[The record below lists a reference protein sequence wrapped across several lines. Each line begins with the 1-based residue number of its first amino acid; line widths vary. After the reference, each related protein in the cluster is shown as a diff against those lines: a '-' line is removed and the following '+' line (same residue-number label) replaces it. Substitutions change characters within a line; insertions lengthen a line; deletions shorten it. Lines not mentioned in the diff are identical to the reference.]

1 LRRPGD
7 VEKCREG
14 AIILNC
20 ILLTPP
26 TPIFRIGGKLQ
37 NAPAGCDSS
46 RADRSLCSLLL
57 PFGFTWMPKS
67 KIDALLALRSD
78 GRLLV
83 GRERIGLLEAV
94 VEHGSITKAA
104 KAAGF
109 SYKTAWEAV
118 NAINNLLPTPAFV
131 TKTGGRD
138 GGGAEVTEEGRRLIA
153 TFHRLEDRLSRIS
166 RLIAQEGLGEHEEDL
181 LWATG
186 LRISARNMFR
196 AEVTRIRKGPV
207 DVEVTLKVSDR
218 HAILA
223 TVTNSAT
230 DDLGLAVGSKVL
242 VLIKAPFIRFA
253 KADQAPPVARNWFAG
268 VVSYRADS
276 RPNSEIHLDIGHGKT
291 LIGVVP
297 RQAADDLDIKE
308 GHEIAATFEANH
320 VILVAD

>member
-1 LRRPGD
+1 
-7 VEKCREG
+7 
-14 AIILNC
+14 
-20 ILLTPP
+20 
-26 TPIFRIGGKLQ
+26 
-37 NAPAGCDSS
+37 
-46 RADRSLCSLLL
+46 
-57 PFGFTWMPKS
+57 MPKS

-131 TKTGGRD
+131 TKTGGRA

-253 KADQAPPVARNWFAG
+253 KVDQAPPVARNWFAG